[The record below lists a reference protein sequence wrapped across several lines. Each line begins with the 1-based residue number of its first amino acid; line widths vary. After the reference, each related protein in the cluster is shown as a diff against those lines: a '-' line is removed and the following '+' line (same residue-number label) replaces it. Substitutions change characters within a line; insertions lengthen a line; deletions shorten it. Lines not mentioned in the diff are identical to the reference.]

1 MAFVLMLVLG
11 RVHGEINSACV
22 LMLLHKRVCGEDVSA
37 CVLTFVQARANG
49 ENVSAFVIMFDH
61 VHVVVCML
69 VVSIHFYIR
78 NVSLFSINCVS
89 VRSFI
94 HILVQ

>member
-37 CVLTFVQARANG
+37 CVLTFLQARAYG
-49 ENVSAFVIMFDH
+49 ENVSAFVIMFEH

-69 VVSIHFYIR
+69 VVSIHFTCVTSASSR
-78 NVSLFSINCVS
+78 SIAYPFVH
-89 VRSFI
+89 SFTF
-94 HILVQ
+94 